1 MNCEGTP
8 FQDYESIT
16 LDELKD
22 QAYGLLTLITEEQR
36 PLRVSMENGKEFLL
50 FSQNLLAPLC
60 DNDFRLILLAAM
72 RYAMGKNTY
81 MSAVVTDYINR
92 HIQLLDDKFL
102 VLTADD
108 IRHHLEDYAEHE
120 PNPNLWQ
127 TLLDA
132 LKVERRKR
140 ATRRAKE
147 RKLCPA
153 CGAPLEVMC
162 LSDSQHSPGG
172 FDVLAHCW
180 SCGSDYEWFCD
191 KDGNTSDMKRHFFG

>member
-1 MNCEGTP
+1 MNYEGIP
-8 FQDYESIT
+8 FQDCESIT

-22 QAYGLLTLITEEQR
+22 QTNGLLTLKTEEQR

-50 FSQNLLAPLC
+50 FPQDLLAPLC

-72 RYAMGKNTY
+72 RYAMVKNTY
-81 MSAVVTDYINR
+81 MPAVVAGYIKR

-102 VLTADD
+102 ALAAND
-108 IRHHLEDYAEHE
+108 IRRHLEDYVEHE

-147 RKLCPA
+147 SRPCPA
-153 CGAPLEVMC
+153 CGAPLEVM
-162 LSDSQHSPGG
+162 SMTDRQHSAGG
-172 FDVLAHCW
+172 FDVISHCW
-180 SCGSDYEWFCD
+180 NCDSDYEWFCD
-191 KDGNTSDMKRHFFG
+191 KDGGVSDMNRHFFG